1 MTTAKPNAA
10 TTRAPSGFRFP
21 DPPER
26 EPDDMT
32 SFNHLTITGNAHYL
46 LEHFGNRD
54 ITLVAGE
61 H

>member
-21 DPPER
+21 EPPER

-32 SFNHLTITGNAHYL
+32 SFNHLTIKGNSYL
-46 LEHFGNRD
+46 LAERLSNRD
-54 ITLVAGE
+54 TTLVAE
-61 H
+61 

>member
-1 MTTAKPNAA
+1 MTTKPQTHLPLPEA
-10 TTRAPSGFRFP
+10 
-21 DPPER
+21 PER